1 MLPVNGLTYA
11 WACAYC
17 TVTRMPRTVHVNG
30 MDAYR
35 HTDTRTY
42 LTLSGRL
49 LCQPPSLG
57 GVGNLG
63 ELGGGVVTGERGG
76 EGKGG
81 GSTHEHNRMSSQLT
95 AAVAQSQAGPQGTA
109 HRLVHNLLLNS

>member
-1 MLPVNGLTYA
+1 M
-11 WACAYC
+11 
-17 TVTRMPRTVHVNG
+17 NG

-63 ELGGGVVTGERGG
+63 EPGGGVVTGEGR
-76 EGKGG
+76 GG
-81 GSTHEHNRMSSQLT
+81 GSTHEHNRVSSQLT

-109 HRLVHNLLLNS
+109 HRPVHKLLLNS

>member
-1 MLPVNGLTYA
+1 M
-11 WACAYC
+11 
-17 TVTRMPRTVHVNG
+17 NG
-30 MDAYR
+30 MNAYR

-63 ELGGGVVTGERGG
+63 EPGGGVVTGEGR
-76 EGKGG
+76 EGRGG
-81 GSTHEHNRMSSQLT
+81 GSTHEHNRMPSQLT

-109 HRLVHNLLLNS
+109 HRLVHKLLLNS